1 MNRIGAALLGE
12 AADPPIQSLFVFC
25 ANPVTSSPN
34 ASKIIQGMRR
44 DDLFTVVHDLFMTDT
59 AREADIVLPAT
70 SQLEQ
75 VDLHKPYGH
84 RNLQYN
90 AAAIAP
96 LGEAKSNWD
105 VMRLLAAAMG
115 YEEPWLR
122 QSAEEVIREVVD
134 ATRATNS
141 LLEGVTLERLQA
153 ESTVPLS
160 IPPESSVPFADLRF
174 PTPSGKVELRS
185 EALAE
190 QGLDPLPD
198 YEEPAEF
205 AARSDG
211 DTRLTLISGAA
222 HHFVSSS
229 LANQQGLL
237 AKEGEPYIELHA
249 ADAAARGISSGD
261 LVEVASARGS
271 CQLRAVVTDAVR
283 QGVAI
288 APKGRWARLGADGRN
303 INWTTSDAL
312 ADLAGQST
320 FHSNLVEVRLVSD
333 KQATPAAE
341 VVVAD

>member
-1 MNRIGAALLGE
+1 
-12 AADPPIQSLFVFC
+12 
-25 ANPVTSSPN
+25 
-34 ASKIIQGMRR
+34 MRR

-115 YEEPWLR
+115 YDEPWLR
-122 QSAEEVIREVVD
+122 QSAEEVILEVVD
-134 ATRATNS
+134 ATRATNP

-153 ESTVPLS
+153 EGTVPLNIAS
-160 IPPESSVPFADLRF
+160 ESSVPFADLRF

-185 EALAE
+185 EALAA
-190 QGLDPLPD
+190 QGLDSLPD
-198 YEEPAEF
+198 YQEPAEF
-205 AARSDG
+205 AARPAG

-229 LANQQGLL
+229 LANQRGLL
-237 AKEGEPYIELHA
+237 AKEGEPYIELHV

-283 QGVAI
+283 QGVPSRRRDA
-288 APKGRWARLGADGRN
+288 GRGWARTGATSTGRPP
-303 INWTTSDAL
+303 THSQTSPGRAP
-312 ADLAGQST
+312 ST
-320 FHSNLVEVRLVSD
+320 ATSSRYGWSQVSERR
-333 KQATPAAE
+333 QPLRWSWRTEAPHAR
-341 VVVAD
+341 

>member
-1 MNRIGAALLGE
+1 
-12 AADPPIQSLFVFC
+12 
-25 ANPVTSSPN
+25 
-34 ASKIIQGMRR
+34 
-44 DDLFTVVHDLFMTDT
+44 
-59 AREADIVLPAT
+59 
-70 SQLEQ
+70 

-105 VMRLLAAAMG
+105 VMRLLAAALG
-115 YEEPWLR
+115 YDDPWLR
-122 QSAEEVIREVVD
+122 QKAEEVIREVVD
-134 ATRATNS
+134 ATSATNS
-141 LLEGVTLERLQA
+141 LLDGVTLERLQT
-153 ESTVPLS
+153 EGTVPLS
-160 IPPESSVPFADLRF
+160 IPPESSIPFADLRF

-185 EALAE
+185 EALAA
-190 QGLDPLPD
+190 QGLDPLPS
-198 YEEPAEF
+198 YEEPTEF
-205 AARSDG
+205 ATRPDG

-229 LANQQGLL
+229 LANQPGLL
-237 AKEGEPYIELHA
+237 AKEGEPYIELHH
-249 ADAAARGISSGD
+249 ADAAARDIASGD
-261 LVEVASARGS
+261 LVEVASVRGS

-320 FHSNLVEVRLVSD
+320 FHSNLVEVRLVSN

-341 VVVAD
+341 VIVAD